1 MQRLKLFFPLLVFA
15 VIGLFFYVMIERI
28 GSGDYDPQSLP
39 SALNNRP
46 FPAFSLP
53 ILEAE
58 DKRVSQSDMLGHIA
72 LVNVWATWCPTC
84 HIEHPYLLELAREH
98 GVVIFGV
105 NYKDDRQL
113 ALDWLRDKGN
123 PYQFTVF
130 DQAGKLGLD
139 MGVTGA
145 PETYLIDHRGF
156 VRLRFQG
163 ALSAAVWIEKFLP
176 LITQLER
183 EASAD
188 TGSEA
193 G

>member
-1 MQRLKLFFPLLVFA
+1 MQRLKLFFPLLIFV

-28 GSGDYDPQSLP
+28 GRGDYDPQSLP

-53 ILEAE
+53 ILEAG
-58 DKRVSQSDMLGHIA
+58 DKQVSQADLLGHIA

-84 HIEHPYLLELAREH
+84 HLEHPYLVELAREH
-98 GVVIFGV
+98 GVRIFGI
-105 NYKDDRQL
+105 NYKDDREL

-123 PYQFTVF
+123 PYRFTIF
-130 DQAGKLGLD
+130 DKAGKLGLD

-163 ALSAAVWIEKFLP
+163 PLNAAVWAEKFLP
-176 LITQLER
+176 LITQLEQ

-188 TGSEA
+188 SGS
-193 G
+193 GSG